1 MNRGNLQVTLNLVDD
16 SEVEIS
22 CFIQV
27 TNPDDEEEVH
37 NKVMDAIGDYLDK
50 YDNSLV
56 YGEAELY
63 FENYAMYKV
72 VFGHSEGEDTWGM
85 ETEEREVTLH

>member
-1 MNRGNLQVTLNLVDD
+1 MNRGNLQVTLNLADD

-37 NKVMDAIGDYLDK
+37 DKVMDAIGDYIDQ
-50 YDNSLV
+50 YDNSLID
-56 YGEAELY
+56 GEAELY
-63 FENYAMYKV
+63 FENSVMYKV
-72 VFGHSEGEDTWGM
+72 FFGREEGKEAWEAATA
-85 ETEEREVTLH
+85 EVKVTLH